1 MNKEFHANLAKAIKT
16 GISKYQDILAKNQAK
31 EKNGL
36 EKLNKTLGGNDPAL
50 TGAGGN
56 LSAGSA
62 TTEVPNLARAEYKV
76 KKGPGERTFGDG
88 MRVEHS
94 NPSSKGKSPFNFSV
108 YGRSDE
114 AIASSKKKNTR
125 AEYEASKVEKGELG
139 MSTPGCPCG
148 GSAMSMG
155 IHSGQS
161 HTMCSGCGAIGTTPQ
176 EENTAAMA
184 GAGNNVAKGEFSKV
198 APGQV
203 THMGTTFERGTVPHP
218 IIRAVAEQ
226 VKGYNTGLAYQ
237 TRQKTAKRDNKIA
250 EHEAS
255 KVEKGEPLATVRT
268 TTAKGISGLP
278 APKSKMVVKAETN
291 PNTKQADMVGTV
303 EAKNVKGAKDGSE
316 SVPEAKKTDGSGD
329 VSKGKIEKGEYNG
342 EKTMGD
348 KKYGKKRALGCTCTS
363 SSTCRACLR
372 ESAPEGAFQGV
383 KNENQKVEKGAMV
396 DHIKAASN
404 KAGVSAGKVL
414 SHGDPKAG
422 RGGYQVPKTL
432 QTAKPAP
439 TPNFNKGEKD
449 SAPKWEGAGKYKDAA
464 HKEYVK
470 GSAKI
475 VGDKDTKVAKGE
487 MGKLPDGS
495 GFATGTVGKS
505 TIPMTGHA
513 NEMAIKTGRPTI
525 PGRPLVTKL
534 TGGVQTQIAAQK
546 KPLIPMV
553 NTGVVAKGEYNG
565 IKPEKKPARGESQY
579 DVKPVSGTNLVSVG
593 NRNPKDIK
601 AAKKNNTRAEY
612 ESSKVEKA
620 EPTMAKPVTKSPS
633 SGAAGKAAP
642 TKSTV
647 APKAPSKL

>member
-1 MNKEFHANLAKAIKT
+1 MNKEFHANLAKSIRA

-139 MSTPGCPCG
+139 MDAGCPCG

-184 GAGNNVAKGEFSKV
+184 GGDPTVAKGEKVSDSK
-198 APGQV
+198 
-203 THMGTTFERGTVPHP
+203 RGEEPNTASTYKDKAKVKNK
-218 IIRAVAEQ
+218 RAE
-226 VKGYNTGLAYQ
+226 Y
-237 TRQKTAKRDNKIA
+237 
-250 EHEAS
+250 EAS
-255 KVEKGEPLATVRT
+255 KVEKAEPLATVRT

-329 VSKGKIEKGEYNG
+329 VSKGKIEKG
-342 EKTMGD
+342 
-348 KKYGKKRALGCTCTS
+348 AL
-363 SSTCRACLR
+363 
-372 ESAPEGAFQGV
+372 
-383 KNENQKVEKGAMV
+383 V
-396 DHIKAASN
+396 DYVKAASA

-495 GFATGTVGKS
+495 GFATGTVKKGEVRGADVKGNYNVNVPEKGTKITMDHLWWHHKDAAHQQIQAAKNNKVAEHKASQVEKS
-505 TIPMTGHA
+505 AIPMTGHA
-513 NEMAIKTGRPTI
+513 AEMAIKTGRPTI
-525 PGRPLVTKL
+525 PGRPMVTKL
-534 TGGVQTQIAAQK
+534 TGGFQGQIAAQK

-553 NTGVVAKGEYNG
+553 NTGVVAKGETVSTQKG
-565 IKPEKKPARGESQY
+565 GQKKFGEDPFKPISTVESKTPSGHIAGVPVSSHWKTYQYPTGESIQ
-579 DVKPVSGTNLVSVG
+579 
-593 NRNPKDIK
+593 R
-601 AAKKNNTRAEY
+601 AKKNNKVAE
-612 ESSKVEKA
+612 SKAQEVEKA

-642 TKSTV
+642 IKSTV